1 MDVDGILLILA
12 LLLFFRFGIYLV
24 AEEDKVVRYLR
35 KHGRKP

>member
-24 AEEDKVVRYLR
+24 AEEEKVVRYLR
-35 KHGRKP
+35 KHGKKP

>member
-1 MDVDGILLILA
+1 MDVDGVLLILA

-35 KHGRKP
+35 KHGLKP

>member
-24 AEEDKVVRYLR
+24 AEEDKVVRYQR
-35 KHGRKP
+35 KHGSKP

>member
-1 MDVDGILLILA
+1 MDVDGVPLILA
-12 LLLFFRFGIYLV
+12 LLIFFRFGIYLV

>member
-1 MDVDGILLILA
+1 MDVDGLLLILA

-35 KHGRKP
+35 KHGTKP

>member
-1 MDVDGILLILA
+1 MDVNGVLLILA

>member
-1 MDVDGILLILA
+1 MDVDGVLLILA

-35 KHGRKP
+35 KHGTKP